1 MDSEIKQCCTC
12 KYDHCTIF
20 VNPCRSCLISAKVRP
35 NWEKKNESKE
45 EDKT

>member
-1 MDSEIKQCCTC
+1 MASEIKQCSTC
-12 KYDHCTIF
+12 KYENSVIF

-35 NWEKKNESKE
+35 NWEKKDELKE

>member
-1 MDSEIKQCCTC
+1 MDSEIKQCNTC
-12 KYDHCTIF
+12 KYEHCTIF
-20 VNPCRSCLISAKVRP
+20 VNPCRSCLISAKMRP